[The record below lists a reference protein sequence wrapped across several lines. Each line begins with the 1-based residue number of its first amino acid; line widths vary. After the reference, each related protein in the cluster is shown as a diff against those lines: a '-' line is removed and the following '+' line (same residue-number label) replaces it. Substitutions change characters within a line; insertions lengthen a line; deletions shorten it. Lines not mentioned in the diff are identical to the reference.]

1 MWDELSSTVLSAVSY
16 YITGMTNAFYPRH
29 IGPIMETLLD
39 SFRSRTQWKFKK
51 IVGLKPRLCLCSFV
65 KNSEGSII
73 FQKNL

>member
-39 SFRSRTQWKFKK
+39 SFRSRTQ
-51 IVGLKPRLCLCSFV
+51 
-65 KNSEGSII
+65 
-73 FQKNL
+73 